1 VLHARR
7 SGDIEFEDVFQ
18 MWAAV
23 LLAVAIGVEVGATA
37 LLPKAQGFT
46 DPWWSLGVVLG
57 YGFSI
62 WLLAIVVRSMP
73 VSIAYAVWA
82 GVGTAVVAVIGVAF
96 LGESMNWVKAGSL
109 AMIIAGV
116 VGLNLV
122 AGAHG

>member
-1 VLHARR
+1 M
-7 SGDIEFEDVFQ
+7 F
-18 MWAAV
+18 AAV

-46 DPWWSLGVVLG
+46 NPAWSLVVVLG

-73 VSIAYAVWA
+73 VSVAYAVWA
-82 GVGTAVVAVIGVAF
+82 GVGTAVVAVIGFLF
-96 LGESMNWVKAGSL
+96 LGESMSWFKATSL
-109 AMIIAGV
+109 AMIVLGV

-122 AGAHG
+122 AAHA

>member
-1 VLHARR
+1 
-7 SGDIEFEDVFQ
+7 

-23 LLAVAIGVEVGATA
+23 LLAVAIGVEVAATA

-46 DPWWSLGVVLG
+46 HPLWSLVVVAG

-82 GVGTAVVAVIGVAF
+82 GVGTAVVAVIGYLF
-96 LGESMNWVKAGSL
+96 LGESMSWFKATSL
-109 AMIIAGV
+109 AMIVLGV

-122 AGAHG
+122 ASH

>member
-7 SGDIEFEDVFQ
+7 SGEIEFKDVFQ

-23 LLAVAIGVEVGATA
+23 LLAVAIGVEVAATA

-46 DPWWSLGVVLG
+46 NPLWSLIVVAG

-82 GVGTAVVAVIGVAF
+82 GVGTAVVAVIGYLF
-96 LGESMNWVKAGSL
+96 LGESMSWFKATSL
-109 AMIIAGV
+109 AMIVLGV

-122 AGAHG
+122 AAH